1 MLCEIVTKRQMPSDY
16 TYMRYVILESIMVII
31 RVGGEG
37 KWGVTG

>member
-16 TYMRYVILESIMVII
+16 TYMRYIILESIMVII
-31 RVGGEG
+31 SVGGEG